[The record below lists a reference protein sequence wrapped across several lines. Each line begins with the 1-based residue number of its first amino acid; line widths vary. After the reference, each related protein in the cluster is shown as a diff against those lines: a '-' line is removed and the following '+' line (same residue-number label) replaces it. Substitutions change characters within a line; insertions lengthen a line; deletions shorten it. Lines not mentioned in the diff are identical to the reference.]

1 MDRVSG
7 YIGAF
12 LEYIRLDPLGERNRG
27 TFCTLFE
34 DQVAALKR
42 PDFRG
47 TFPTIFGVYSE
58 KLSGIFE
65 VYLIRIVVYL
75 SPLTQFLSNEMITS
89 ASSEPSLLSLYYLY
103 DLEIINVGYDV

>member
-1 MDRVSG
+1 MGRVSG

-47 TFPTIFGVYSE
+47 TFFTTFAVYSE
-58 KLSGIFE
+58 NFSGIFE
-65 VYLIRIVVYL
+65 VYLIRIVVYQ
-75 SPLTQFLSNEMITS
+75 SPGNICH
-89 ASSEPSLLSLYYLY
+89 SSPQSSIAEACH
-103 DLEIINVGYDV
+103 

>member
-12 LEYIRLDPLGERNRG
+12 LGYIRLDPLGERNRG

-75 SPLTQFLSNEMITS
+75 SPGNILSPHTTDPLFGK
-89 ASSEPSLLSLYYLY
+89 EPTT
-103 DLEIINVGYDV
+103 

>member
-12 LEYIRLDPLGERNRG
+12 LGYIRLDPLGERNRG

-47 TFPTIFGVYSE
+47 TFPTIFAVHVYSE
-58 KLSGIFE
+58 KFWEFSDVFTLFE
-65 VYLIRIVVYL
+65 N
-75 SPLTQFLSNEMITS
+75 TTF
-89 ASSEPSLLSLYYLY
+89 
-103 DLEIINVGYDV
+103 